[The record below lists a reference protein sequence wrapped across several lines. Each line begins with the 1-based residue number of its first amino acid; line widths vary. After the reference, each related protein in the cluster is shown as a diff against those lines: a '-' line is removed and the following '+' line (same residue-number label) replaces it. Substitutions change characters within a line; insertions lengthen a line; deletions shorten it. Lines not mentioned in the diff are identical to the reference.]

1 MLAGKFV
8 MLVALKERRL
18 RRQQGAH
25 LLEQAGAVGWVH
37 GYELNG
43 HSVSVSDA
51 THNGAATHLPDG
63 KIQKNLHQATHRNAF
78 LGANEQAADAKAIDE
93 RNAAFRAS
101 LPSRNN
107 GFRRLYARVTPLIR
121 SVHQG
126 AFPR

>member
-51 THNGAATHLPDG
+51 THNGAATHLPDR
-63 KIQKNLHQATHRNAF
+63 KIKRICTRQRIGTHSLVRTNRPPMPR
-78 LGANEQAADAKAIDE
+78 LSTNETPRFVPACQAATTV
-93 RNAAFRAS
+93 FG
-101 LPSRNN
+101 
-107 GFRRLYARVTPLIR
+107 GFTR
-121 SVHQG
+121 G
-126 AFPR
+126 

>member
-51 THNGAATHLPDG
+51 THNGD
-63 KIQKNLHQATHRNAF
+63 LHQATHRNAF

-93 RNAAFRAS
+93 RNAAFRAR